1 MENNPHYRNKVKT
14 TGVLLLG
21 SGILFFVLGVVL
33 GAKPALQPYL
43 KLLQGVGVYLIFMGA
58 WNLVKTYFYQKNPTA
73 LQRDRIGSIDERK
86 TWIRYRSGNNA
97 FIFDIAVAII
107 ALLVVGVIQEPIDP
121 DLAWWVLTGIVSG
134 TLIIYAA
141 SLIWYE
147 SKY

>member
-1 MENNPHYRNKVKT
+1 MENNSHYRNKVRT

-21 SGILFFVLGVVL
+21 AGILFFVLGVVL
-33 GAKPALQPYL
+33 GDKPALQTYL
-43 KLLQGVGVYLIFMGA
+43 KLLQGIGVYLILMGVL
-58 WNLVKTYFYQKNPTA
+58 NLVRAYFFQKNPTA
-73 LQRDRIGSIDERK
+73 LQRDRIGSTDERK
-86 TWIRYRSGNNA
+86 TWIRYRCGNNA
-97 FIFDIAVAII
+97 FIFDIAAAII

>member
-1 MENNPHYRNKVKT
+1 MVNNPHYRNKVRT

-21 SGILFFVLGVVL
+21 VGILFFVLGVVL
-33 GAKPALQPYL
+33 GDKPALQPYI
-43 KLLQGVGVYLIFMGA
+43 KLLQGIGVYLIFMGV
-58 WNLVKTYFYQKNPTA
+58 WNLVKTYFYQKSPTA
-73 LQRDRIGSIDERK
+73 LQRDRIDSTDERK

-97 FIFDIAVAII
+97 FIFDIAAAII

-121 DLAWWVLTGIVSG
+121 NLAWWGLTGIVTG